1 MNYKHKKLTM
11 LNEKELDLPKVKK
24 ELNRISA
31 EIIVLINK
39 YRLDAVSP
47 LEVTQIARQK
57 ITDKTDY
64 IRFLELSLEGRI
76 YGDYGDAFRKIEE
89 KTIKNEV

>member
-1 MNYKHKKLTM
+1 M

-39 YRLDAVSP
+39 YKLDAASP
-47 LEVTQIARQK
+47 LEVTKIARQK

-76 YGDYGDAFRKIEE
+76 YGDYGDAFRKLEE
-89 KTIKNEV
+89 KNN